1 MKGFVRLPELE
12 EELEKLLERTTH
24 DLSRLPSPPSSEPVG
39 EMLRLIGAFARAIE
53 YLVEGTPD
61 DDGLIQALRE
71 PRKSFKKAIRQTAP
85 DFRPL
90 ARPRKKNLNMAVM
103 NLLPATPPA
112 PIFLKDEEEDWQ
124 DQTSS
129 GDAIYIE
136 DVMKRANS

>member
-1 MKGFVRLPELE
+1 
-12 EELEKLLERTTH
+12 
-24 DLSRLPSPPSSEPVG
+24 
-39 EMLRLIGAFARAIE
+39 MLRLIGSFARSIE

-90 ARPRKKNLNMAVM
+90 ARPRKSGKSVIMIER
-103 NLLPATPPA
+103 PAPPA

>member
-1 MKGFVRLPELE
+1 
-12 EELEKLLERTTH
+12 
-24 DLSRLPSPPSSEPVG
+24 
-39 EMLRLIGAFARAIE
+39 MLRLIGSFARAIE
-53 YLVEGTPD
+53 HIVEGTPD

-90 ARPRKKNLNMAVM
+90 ARPSRKTEKSVNKQLAI
-103 NLLPATPPA
+103 PQA
-112 PIFLKDEEEDWQ
+112 PIFLKDEEEDWEN
-124 DQTSS
+124 QTSS

>member
-1 MKGFVRLPELE
+1 ME
-12 EELEKLLERTTH
+12 EELEKLLDRTTH

-39 EMLRLIGAFARAIE
+39 EILRLIGSFARSIE

-61 DDGLIQALRE
+61 DNGLIQSLRE
-71 PRKSFKKAIRQTAP
+71 PRRSFKKAIRQTAP

-90 ARPRKKNLNMAVM
+90 ARPKKSERSLKW
-103 NLLPATPPA
+103 PAIPEAPP
-112 PIFLKDEEEDWQ
+112 PIFLKDEEEEWQ

-129 GDAIYIE
+129 SDAIFIE

>member
-1 MKGFVRLPELE
+1 MKGFGRLPELE

-39 EMLRLIGAFARAIE
+39 EILRLIGSFARSIE

-90 ARPRKKNLNMAVM
+90 ARPKKTEKSM
-103 NLLPATPPA
+103 NKEPTILPA
-112 PIFLKDEEEDWQ
+112 PIFLKDEEEDWE